1 MKKTKVYLDMDG
13 TIADLYGQKNW
24 LERLQKEDKT
34 IFLKCLP
41 LVSEKELF
49 EKFNPQE
56 YEIIILSMTPK
67 NCSKSYHENV
77 IQQKNEWLDY
87 FFPHITKRIYKKFGY
102 NKNLKNS
109 KNAILIDDSP
119 VIRENFKGLS
129 YSPRDVLQ
137 GRLMRKDVLLY
148 LLKD

>member
-1 MKKTKVYLDMDG
+1 MDG

-24 LERLQKEDKT
+24 LERLQKEDTT

-41 LVSEKELF
+41 LISEKELF
-49 EKFNPQE
+49 EIFNPLE
-56 YEIIILSMTPK
+56 FDIVILSMTPK

-77 IQQKNEWLDY
+77 IKQKNAWLDY

-119 VIRENFKGLS
+119 KIRDNFKGRA
-129 YSPRDVLQ
+129 YSPVDAWHS
-137 GRLMRKDVLLY
+137 RLLSIDTFLY
-148 LLKD
+148 LMND

>member
-1 MKKTKVYLDMDG
+1 MKKTKIYLDMDG

-24 LERLQKEDKT
+24 LEKLQKEDKT

-41 LVSEKELF
+41 LISEKELF

-129 YSPRDVLQ
+129 YAPHDVLK
-137 GRLMRKDVLLY
+137 GNLMRKDVLLY